1 MIDEPEADLALYP
14 KQITYK
20 CNKKIIEQSEKC
32 VCKIKFGDDQGTGF
46 PTKIPIPKT
55 DKEIPVLILCNHT
68 HRGQM
73 KDDTKFK
80 LSIESESELI
90 EIKLKGRKFYTNENY
105 DVTIIELKEKDNIKN
120 FLELDDLVIKDIKNN
135 ENNNSKYLDETIYII
150 QYPQGDLSISFG
162 IIHKECEDK
171 KYDFQHLCFTNYGSS
186 GSPILKRNNKVI
198 GIHKKG
204 NKKYNLG
211 TFINFPIKEFIEQN
225 FRDAQTTDK
234 SKKNENKK
242 INDDKNFI
250 FNIKS
255 ELIKDLNLSDKN
267 IDDEGLVTL
276 CNMKFNNLNQIILA
290 SNNISHIKPLENINK
305 NCKLIS
311 LNLMNNNISD
321 ISVLERMNL
330 IELKELLLK
339 NNIIEDISALGKTKL
354 PKIEILDLN
363 SNKISD
369 INILSKVKF
378 ETLKELYL
386 SKNKIS
392 DITVFQNVKFPNL
405 EYLSLKENNIKNV
418 DALST
423 ADFSNIKGI
432 YLNNNKIS
440 DITLLSN
447 IKLGKSGRIIL
458 CDNPIDEKKK
468 NLAISILKDSIIF
481 K

>member
-1 MIDEPEADLALYP
+1 MIDEQEADLALYP

-32 VCKIKFGDDQGTGF
+32 VCKIKFGDQQGTGF

-68 HRGQM
+68 HSGQM

-80 LSIESESELI
+80 LSIESESEPI

-105 DVTIIELKEKDNIKN
+105 DVTIIELKEKDNIKY

-339 NNIIEDISALGKTKL
+339 NNIIEDI
-354 PKIEILDLN
+354 I
-363 SNKISD
+363 
-369 INILSKVKF
+369 
-378 ETLKELYL
+378 
-386 SKNKIS
+386 
-392 DITVFQNVKFPNL
+392 
-405 EYLSLKENNIKNV
+405 IK
-418 DALST
+418 S
-423 ADFSNIKGI
+423 
-432 YLNNNKIS
+432 
-440 DITLLSN
+440 
-447 IKLGKSGRIIL
+447 
-458 CDNPIDEKKK
+458 
-468 NLAISILKDSIIF
+468 
-481 K
+481 

>member
-1 MIDEPEADLALYP
+1 MIDEQEADLALYP

-68 HRGQM
+68 HSGQM
-73 KDDTKFK
+73 KDDTKFI
-80 LSIESESELI
+80 LFIESESEPI

-204 NKKYNLG
+204 NTKYNLG

-234 SKKNENKK
+234 SKKMKIKK
-242 INDDKNFI
+242 
-250 FNIKS
+250 
-255 ELIKDLNLSDKN
+255 
-267 IDDEGLVTL
+267 
-276 CNMKFNNLNQIILA
+276 
-290 SNNISHIKPLENINK
+290 
-305 NCKLIS
+305 
-311 LNLMNNNISD
+311 
-321 ISVLERMNL
+321 
-330 IELKELLLK
+330 
-339 NNIIEDISALGKTKL
+339 
-354 PKIEILDLN
+354 
-363 SNKISD
+363 
-369 INILSKVKF
+369 
-378 ETLKELYL
+378 
-386 SKNKIS
+386 
-392 DITVFQNVKFPNL
+392 
-405 EYLSLKENNIKNV
+405 
-418 DALST
+418 
-423 ADFSNIKGI
+423 
-432 YLNNNKIS
+432 
-440 DITLLSN
+440 
-447 IKLGKSGRIIL
+447 
-458 CDNPIDEKKK
+458 
-468 NLAISILKDSIIF
+468 
-481 K
+481 

>member
-32 VCKIKFGDDQGTGF
+32 VCKIKFGDQQGTGF

-68 HRGQM
+68 HSGQM
-73 KDDTKFK
+73 KDDTKFI
-80 LSIESESELI
+80 LFIESESEPI

-369 INILSKVKF
+369 INI
-378 ETLKELYL
+378 YQ
-386 SKNKIS
+386 I
-392 DITVFQNVKFPNL
+392 
-405 EYLSLKENNIKNV
+405 
-418 DALST
+418 
-423 ADFSNIKGI
+423 
-432 YLNNNKIS
+432 
-440 DITLLSN
+440 
-447 IKLGKSGRIIL
+447 
-458 CDNPIDEKKK
+458 
-468 NLAISILKDSIIF
+468 
-481 K
+481 